1 MVRRNSVTSMEGG
14 STFRGAKRS
23 NSAQSH
29 HSSVHSLH
37 GTSGRRL
44 STPKAKAIIPFNSTS
59 SRRLSTRDL
68 SAKMRSASA
77 VNKFKFH
84 IFSPTEDS

>member
-23 NSAQSH
+23 NSA